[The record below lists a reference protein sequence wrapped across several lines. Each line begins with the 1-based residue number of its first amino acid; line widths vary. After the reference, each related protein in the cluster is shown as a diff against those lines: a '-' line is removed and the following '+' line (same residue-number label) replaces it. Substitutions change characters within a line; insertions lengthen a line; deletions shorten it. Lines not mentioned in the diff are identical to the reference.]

1 MRQRFMPGCG
11 PAIVPTRWDK
21 AKARAGAQYFI
32 ARITIE
38 NMSNFPSF
46 VFDRPEN
53 LQY

>member
-1 MRQRFMPGCG
+1 MRHRFMLGSR

-21 AKARAGAQYFI
+21 AKACAGEQYFI
-32 ARITIE
+32 ARITTV
-38 NMSNFPSF
+38 NFPSF